1 MFFKYEEFINKLNEW
16 IKTGKDFYVDLL
28 ENIINNPNR
37 YCGIFRLSNP
47 QTKLIQN
54 VTQSQEIKFGD
65 FIEDI
70 TTEYIEKLGYINQN
84 KLIGKD
90 TDGNLLDADQVFI
103 DKENIYLV
111 EQKMRDDHDSTKKR
125 GQYQNFEKK
134 IMVLKNKY
142 PLLHLNAIMW
152 FVDDSLIKNK
162 NYYLDEMK
170 KTHYHNTELHLYYG
184 DEFFKSLKNGLL
196 AWNEL
201 IEYLKKNKK
210 ENSTKEF
217 NIPDFGK
224 SKEIY
229 DALLSLP
236 KKYWEKLLSND
247 NKYLIVRNEL
257 FSSGNNLEK
266 AKNYLKFLNIIL

>member
-28 ENIINNPNR
+28 ENIIDNPNR

-111 EQKMRDDHDSTKKR
+111 EQK
-125 GQYQNFEKK
+125 
-134 IMVLKNKY
+134 
-142 PLLHLNAIMW
+142 
-152 FVDDSLIKNK
+152 
-162 NYYLDEMK
+162 
-170 KTHYHNTELHLYYG
+170 
-184 DEFFKSLKNGLL
+184 
-196 AWNEL
+196 NERW
-201 IEYLKKNKK
+201 
-210 ENSTKEF
+210 
-217 NIPDFGK
+217 P
-224 SKEIY
+224 
-229 DALLSLP
+229 
-236 KKYWEKLLSND
+236 WQH
-247 NKYLIVRNEL
+247 
-257 FSSGNNLEK
+257 
-266 AKNYLKFLNIIL
+266 